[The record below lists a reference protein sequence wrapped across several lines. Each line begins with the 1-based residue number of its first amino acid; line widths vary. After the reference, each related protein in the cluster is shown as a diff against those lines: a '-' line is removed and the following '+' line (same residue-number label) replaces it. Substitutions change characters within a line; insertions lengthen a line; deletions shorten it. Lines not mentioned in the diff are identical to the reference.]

1 MRLIRCKNYGEMS
14 FRAANTVEGQILL
27 KPHCVLGLPTGSTPV
42 GMYENLVGMYE
53 RRELDFSAV
62 TTFNLDEY
70 YPILKNDGQSY
81 YSFMREHLYSK
92 VNLRP
97 ENIFIPDGATT
108 NPAAECERYER
119 AIAERGGID
128 LQVIGIG
135 PNGHIGFNEPSEAL
149 QAKTHVTG
157 LTAETIRANARF
169 FPSADQVPQKAIT
182 MGISTILKSKKIVLL
197 ASGAKKREVVAQILE
212 GVITTKNP
220 ATLLNVHPDV
230 TLIVDEDAL

>member
-97 ENIFIPDGATT
+97 ENIFIP
-108 NPAAECERYER
+108 
-119 AIAERGGID
+119 
-128 LQVIGIG
+128 
-135 PNGHIGFNEPSEAL
+135 
-149 QAKTHVTG
+149 
-157 LTAETIRANARF
+157 TAQPPTRR
-169 FPSADQVPQKAIT
+169 PSASDMSAPLPKEAALT
-182 MGISTILKSKKIVLL
+182 FRLL
-197 ASGAKKREVVAQILE
+197 ALAPTAHRL
-212 GVITTKNP
+212 
-220 ATLLNVHPDV
+220 
-230 TLIVDEDAL
+230 

>member
-1 MRLIRCKNYGEMS
+1 M
-14 FRAANTVEGQILL
+14 
-27 KPHCVLGLPTGSTPV
+27 
-42 GMYENLVGMYE
+42 
-53 RRELDFSAV
+53 
-62 TTFNLDEY
+62 
-70 YPILKNDGQSY
+70 
-81 YSFMREHLYSK
+81 
-92 VNLRP
+92 
-97 ENIFIPDGATT
+97 
-108 NPAAECERYER
+108 
-119 AIAERGGID
+119 
-128 LQVIGIG
+128 
-135 PNGHIGFNEPSEAL
+135 